1 MNSSKEIK
9 IGAVLS
15 YLQMGL
21 GFVVSL
27 IYTPLMIDILGKA
40 DYGLYSTVTSTVS
53 MLSILNL
60 GFSSSYIRYYSK
72 YKKNGDEIGVAKVNG
87 LFLII
92 YSVIGII
99 AFLCGLYLTN
109 NLALVFKDGLTPL
122 EY

>member
-72 YKKNGDEIGVAKVNG
+72 YKKTVMR
-87 LFLII
+87 
-92 YSVIGII
+92 SV
-99 AFLCGLYLTN
+99 LQRLT
-109 NLALVFKDGLTPL
+109 VCF
-122 EY
+122 

>member
-60 GFSSSYIRYYSK
+60 GFTSSYIRYYSK
-72 YKKNGDEIGVAKVNG
+72 
-87 LFLII
+87 
-92 YSVIGII
+92 
-99 AFLCGLYLTN
+99 
-109 NLALVFKDGLTPL
+109 
-122 EY
+122 

>member
-72 YKKNGDEIGVAKVNG
+72 YKKNGDEIAVANVNG
-87 LFLII
+87 
-92 YSVIGII
+92 
-99 AFLCGLYLTN
+99 
-109 NLALVFKDGLTPL
+109 
-122 EY
+122 